1 RIIRWVILIAVIAIL
16 AGKIMHDA
24 PLTAL
29 VLIPSILWHA
39 LTTVLQYAFL
49 LLFTVAQF
57 ALLFWFLSRGG
68 VDVYY
73 PDDIKTRFSDVWGQD
88 HVLERVKE
96 NMVYLENTEGMETK
110 G

>member
-1 RIIRWVILIAVIAIL
+1 
-16 AGKIMHDA
+16 M
-24 PLTAL
+24 L
-29 VLIPSILWHA
+29 VPAILWHA
-39 LTTVLQYAFL
+39 LPTVIQYAFL

-96 NMVYLENTEGMETK
+96 NIIFLENPEPSRTAAATCRAASCSGARQAPARR
-110 G
+110 